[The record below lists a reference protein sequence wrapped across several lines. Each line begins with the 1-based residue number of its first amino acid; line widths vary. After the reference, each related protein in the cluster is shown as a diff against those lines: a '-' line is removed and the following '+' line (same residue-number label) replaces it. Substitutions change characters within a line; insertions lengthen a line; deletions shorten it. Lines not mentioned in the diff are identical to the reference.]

1 LALAQVPRADQ
12 AVLLDF
18 ANGGAVHS
26 GHEKSPAGYRRRPA
40 RGAEPHPPRNEPHPA
55 AVSWAKF
62 LPISA
67 PLRARS
73 PLSVAAPMCRKE
85 PPVEHSSRNPIR
97 MPLIAIAVAAVL
109 VPEAS
114 SAENLLDFLFGGL
127 RTQQQPTATPAPL
140 PPRPV
145 AAGSGPAFCVRSC
158 DGKYFPLM
166 RGAASPAQLCQAFC
180 PASPTK
186 VFFGSGIDS
195 ARTAAGER
203 YAESENA
210 YAYRAALRPDCT
222 CTGRDAVGL
231 AQVDLALDPLR
242 PGDIVATADG
252 AMAYSGIRLGAE
264 QAPDLTPA
272 ASYPGLT
279 TEARARL
286 LDMKVAPGR

>member
-1 LALAQVPRADQ
+1 
-12 AVLLDF
+12 
-18 ANGGAVHS
+18 
-26 GHEKSPAGYRRRPA
+26 
-40 RGAEPHPPRNEPHPA
+40 
-55 AVSWAKF
+55 
-62 LPISA
+62 
-67 PLRARS
+67 
-73 PLSVAAPMCRKE
+73 MCRKE

-97 MPLIAIAVAAVL
+97 MPLIALAVAAAL

-127 RTQQQPTATPAPL
+127 RTQQQPTAMPAPL

-222 CTGRDAVGL
+222 CNGRDAVGL

-286 LDMKVAPGR
+286 LDVKVAPVR

>member
-1 LALAQVPRADQ
+1 
-12 AVLLDF
+12 
-18 ANGGAVHS
+18 
-26 GHEKSPAGYRRRPA
+26 
-40 RGAEPHPPRNEPHPA
+40 
-55 AVSWAKF
+55 
-62 LPISA
+62 
-67 PLRARS
+67 
-73 PLSVAAPMCRKE
+73 
-85 PPVEHSSRNPIR
+85 VEHSSRNPIR
-97 MPLIAIAVAAVL
+97 MPLIAVAVAAL
-109 VPEAS
+109 LAPEAS
-114 SAENLLDFLFGGL
+114 SAENLLDFLFRGL
-127 RTQQQPTATPAPL
+127 QTPQQQQQTATPAP
-140 PPRPV
+140 PRQV

-186 VFFGSGIDS
+186 VFFGSGIDG

-210 YAYRAALRPDCT
+210 YSYRAALRADCT
-222 CTGRDAVGL
+222 CNGRDAVGL

-279 TEARARL
+279 TEARGRL
-286 LDMKVAPGR
+286 SDMKVAPGR